1 MEHVGDQRVQIG
13 LGHIVIARVQVE
25 GGTGAGLA
33 ARQVS
38 LVTLPRVEESRP
50 SLILDGNVK
59 ILPGLGDI
67 RIPILPMG
75 KGAPR
80 PLQAREAAT
89 GEGLGRVPRQSSWRK
104 EKQFFSA
111 RLGAPQRVNEPTHL
125 GADGRYD
132 EDESPSPVHEKKQAR
147 TRGRSSTRLF
157 TRGRHAHGEE
167 RHTHTHVSGRGWSRG
182 VDE

>member
-13 LGHIVIARVQVE
+13 LGHIVIARLQVE
-25 GGTGAGLA
+25 GGTDAGLA

-75 KGAPR
+75 KGGLR
-80 PLQAREAAT
+80 DHSRQGKRE
-89 GEGLGRVPRQSSWRK
+89 
-104 EKQFFSA
+104 
-111 RLGAPQRVNEPTHL
+111 
-125 GADGRYD
+125 
-132 EDESPSPVHEKKQAR
+132 
-147 TRGRSSTRLF
+147 
-157 TRGRHAHGEE
+157 
-167 RHTHTHVSGRGWSRG
+167 RG
-182 VDE
+182 VGARASAVVVEEGRAVFFGSTWSTTTRERAHPPWCRQPVR

>member
-1 MEHVGDQRVQIG
+1 VEHVGDQHVQIG

-59 ILPGLGDI
+59 ILPGLGDV

-80 PLQAREAAT
+80 PLQAREAR
-89 GEGLGRVPRQSSWRK
+89 E
-104 EKQFFSA
+104 
-111 RLGAPQRVNEPTHL
+111 
-125 GADGRYD
+125 
-132 EDESPSPVHEKKQAR
+132 
-147 TRGRSSTRLF
+147 
-157 TRGRHAHGEE
+157 
-167 RHTHTHVSGRGWSRG
+167 RGWSACLGSRRG
-182 VDE
+182 GRKSSSFRLDLEHHNA